1 MGEMA
6 AESRMINSGMHSS
19 SDSLGLSIGIANLVA
34 ARVGSPPVSRRSVLT
49 LFGHRPPEV
58 GTPDENPNLT
68 EPGLVLQG
76 FTERVGDPTPF
87 VAADGS
93 THRSDVLAAEAL
105 DAVARNVN
113 YGAPVAVAVPAHWRE
128 ASVVAL
134 REALRSK
141 PALAPNGVPP
151 ALISDATAA
160 LAALY
165 AKPGFPTDGMVVL
178 CDFGAGG
185 TSVTL
190 TDAASNFRQIGETVR
205 YTDFS
210 GEWVDQAIL
219 RHLQSHGASADNDGA
234 KTAPVGSLA
243 RRLDQC
249 RRAKEQLSAATVAV
263 VPAEMPGVGQDVR
276 LSRAEFEE
284 MISEPLDRFLATV
297 EQILQRNEVPAA
309 KLAAIATVG
318 GGACTPLITHR
329 LSERLRVPVVTTPTP
344 MLSAAIGAAVLGQQR
359 FSASRPPA
367 MGVGGSAPT
376 AVDAT
381 VSAPPAGGAATE
393 RADAGMRPAF
403 DPGAPPGFD
412 APIPT
417 DMAPSAWAA
426 NAALAAADESSV
438 DGAES
443 ATYRALAWSQDP
455 NTGEEPLP
463 YTGEDHSGEYS
474 PSSAASPA
482 AVQSVRTQAPPPV
495 TQPDVRTRFKGSPML
510 FVVAAIAAIGVLAGA
525 AVLAVKIST
534 ANTKPTNSTSKVTT
548 PSRPPTT
555 RPAPPPVVTVTE
567 TQGTTETSIVTPP
580 PSTVVTTTTQPPSTT
595 TSRPPT
601 TTPTTT
607 RPTTPYLSPPMTSSP
622 PPITNPAI
630 PIYPGPATTYGP

>member
-1 MGEMA
+1 M
-6 AESRMINSGMHSS
+6 
-19 SDSLGLSIGIANLVA
+19 ANLVA

-76 FTERVGDPTPF
+76 FIERVGDPTPF

-93 THRSDVLAAEAL
+93 THRSDVLAVEAL
-105 DAVARNVN
+105 EAVARTVN

-128 ASVVAL
+128 ESVVAL
-134 REALRSK
+134 REALRGK
-141 PALAPNGVPP
+141 PSLAPQGAPP

-165 AKPGFPTDGMVVL
+165 AKPGFPTDGMVAL
-178 CDFGAGG
+178 CDFGASG

-205 YTDFS
+205 YTEFS
-210 GEWVDQAIL
+210 GHQVDQAIL
-219 RHLQSHGASADNDGA
+219 RHLQAHGASAYDDDGA

-249 RRAKEQLSAATVAV
+249 RRAKEQLSAATVAL

-276 LSRAEFEE
+276 LSRAELEE
-284 MISEPLDRFLATV
+284 MVSEPLDRFVATI
-297 EQILQRNEVPAA
+297 EQILQRNEIPAA

-318 GGACTPLITHR
+318 GGACIPLITER
-329 LSERLRVPVVTTPTP
+329 LSDRLRVPIVTTPTP
-344 MLSAAIGAAVLGQQR
+344 MLSAAIGAAVLAQQR
-359 FSASRPPA
+359 FSASRSPA
-367 MGVGGSAPT
+367 MG
-376 AVDAT
+376 AVASTPPAADAT
-381 VSAPPAGGAATE
+381 VSAASAAGAATE
-393 RADAGMRPAF
+393 RAEGVRPAF

-426 NAALAAADESSV
+426 NAALSAADESSV

-455 NTGEEPLP
+455 GTGEEPVP

-474 PSSAASPA
+474 GGPPA
-482 AVQSVRTQAPPPV
+482 APVPVQYTRPAPAPEPEVRA
-495 TQPDVRTRFKGSPML
+495 RFKGSPML
-510 FVVAAIAAIGVLAGA
+510 FFVAAIAALVVLGGL

-548 PSRPPTT
+548 PSRPSTTRPSTT
-555 RPAPPPVVTVTE
+555 RPASPPPVVTVTE
-567 TQGTTETSIVTPP
+567 TQEGTTETTVVTPP
-580 PSTVVTTTTQPPSTT
+580 PSTVVTTTQ
-595 TSRPPT
+595 PPT
-601 TTPTTT
+601 TTTT
-607 RPTTPYLSPPMTSSP
+607 RPTTAMPTTTRSTTPYVPPRVTSSP
-622 PPITNPAI
+622 PQITNPAI
-630 PIYPGPATTYGP
+630 PIYPGPVNDYGP